1 MSMSFKTGIFI
12 GFAAGYVLGS
22 KAGRERYDQIRR
34 TAEKAWGSGPAEKLR
49 STAAVAA
56 GDVGH
61 KAVEAVKHLRPGSG
75 DGAEDLLRD
84 IDPLVTAARGDGN
97 F

>member
-1 MSMSFKTGIFI
+1 MGFRTGLIL
-12 GFAAGYVLGS
+12 GFAAGYVLGT
-22 KAGRERYDQIRR
+22 KAGRERYEQIRR
-34 TAEKAWGSGPAEKLR
+34 TAEKAWGSDPAEKMR
-49 STAAVAA
+49 STASGAA

-61 KAVEAVKHLRPGSG
+61 KAVAAVKQLRHRG

-84 IDPLVTAARGDGN
+84 VDPLVTATPRGDGN